1 MSALDTASLDGDVT
15 PLAELVAGYMQSRR
29 RPGGTERGPLLRH
42 FNPTKLFF
50 DESRSSS
57 AVTHVVEAEQAVY
70 VCIGRQR
77 MRKYRK
83 VAALLPG
90 HLDTLD
96 RNTRGVLDPT
106 SGSDLY
112 AAGTTTTHPGRHGR
126 HRRNGSQHDRCTLG
140 NGPHVNDGDSCG
152 AQCNRAAI
160 DLVAVC
166 AVVKHRAAPNVE
178 RLVRLRGTDQD
189 PLRRVLDP
197 RPRGDPPRLGR
208 LERLV
213 ERCRGVRVKVPI
225 TGTTRLSG

>member
-1 MSALDTASLDGDVT
+1 M
-15 PLAELVAGYMQSRR
+15 
-29 RPGGTERGPLLRH
+29 
-42 FNPTKLFF
+42 
-50 DESRSSS
+50 
-57 AVTHVVEAEQAVY
+57 
-70 VCIGRQR
+70 CIGRQR

-96 RNTRGVLDPT
+96 RNTRGVLDPLPVVT
-106 SGSDLY
+106 CTRPEPTTDRNRRNASSPTLIIVCVTPMSTARCSTTLPAGPYSS
-112 AAGTTTTHPGRHGR
+112 AGTTTTHPGRHGR
-126 HRRNGSQHDRCTLG
+126 HRRNGSQHDRCAFG

-213 ERCRGVRVKVPI
+213 ERCRGVRVQVSI